1 MQAYQVTSLEST
13 GFFADLFLML
23 SLAEEDLPDFLD
35 SVDVATLLDR
45 YYYFVR
51 SGDKLLSKI
60 VRSCYDEVHHSLTN
74 DGRKFIAESFW
85 QIFKDQLLRQWENYK
100 VQYNP
105 VQPYDVHEETDYTH
119 GNTSTIEDDGSIT
132 FKKEGKEA
140 TEITDDNRHNYVY
153 GFDSTSGENGGVDD
167 TRSTHSSTATI
178 EYGADS
184 TVRQD
189 TKTLDTLKT
198 SRDNSTDDL
207 DTHKYGTLGTTSIGE
222 LMGKEF
228 ETWIW
233 NFYNMVLF
241 PAVDKMLTIPIY

>member
-1 MQAYQVTSLEST
+1 M
-13 GFFADLFLML
+13 
-23 SLAEEDLPDFLD
+23 PDFLGSEND
-35 SVDVATLLDR
+35 TLYLDR
-45 YYYFVR
+45 YYYYVR
-51 SGDKLLSKI
+51 SGDKIVSKI
-60 VRSCYDEVHHSLTN
+60 VRFSYDELTQSMTAN
-74 DGRKFIAESFW
+74 ARKQIAQSFW
-85 QIFKDQLLRQWENYK
+85 HIMKDQLLRQWENYK

-105 VQPYDVHEETDYTH
+105 LQPYDVHEETDYTH
-119 GNTSTIEDDGSIT
+119 GNTSTIEDDGNIT

-140 TEITDDNRHNYVY
+140 TTVTDDNRHNYVY

-178 EYGADS
+178 EYGANS

-207 DTHKYGTLGTTSIGE
+207 DTHKYGTLGTTSVGE

-228 ETWIW
+228 ETWVW
-233 NFYNMVLF
+233 NFYLTVLF
-241 PAVDKMLTIPIY
+241 PAADKMLTIPIY